1 MKLTATNCLLN
12 LIFKIQRAGQVNC
25 YKQVCVCIPVFCI
38 KSVEHLPCGDGSYII
53 ILNTKCAQEKVPQEL
68 QGLFHYINT
77 EEVDEGDWFVEMIH
91 QMVLRYQSDE
101 EVANMATLEE
111 EYLRKNTLAERK
123 GRAEGEERVNKL
135 NKLLVEA
142 GRTDD
147 LQKAIVDSEYQQA
160 LFKEFGL

>member
-1 MKLTATNCLLN
+1 
-12 LIFKIQRAGQVNC
+12 
-25 YKQVCVCIPVFCI
+25 
-38 KSVEHLPCGDGSYII
+38 LPCGDGSYII

-101 EVANMATLEE
+101 DVANMATLED

-123 GRAEGEERVNKL
+123 GRAEGRAEGLAEGQERVNKL
-135 NKLLVEA
+135 NQLLVEA
-142 GRTDD
+142 GRTDE
-147 LQKAIVDSEYQQA
+147 LQKSIVDSEYQQA
-160 LFKEFGL
+160 LFEEFGL

>member
-1 MKLTATNCLLN
+1 MYAFERIDKRL
-12 LIFKIQRAGQVNC
+12 Q
-25 YKQVCVCIPVFCI
+25 
-38 KSVEHLPCGDGSYII
+38 LPCGDGSYII

-101 EVANMATLEE
+101 DVANMATLED

-123 GRAEGEERVNKL
+123 GRAEGRAEGLAEGQERVNKL
-135 NKLLVEA
+135 NQLLVEA
-142 GRTDD
+142 GRTDE
-147 LQKAIVDSEYQQA
+147 LQKSIVDSEYQQA
-160 LFKEFGL
+160 LFEEFGL

>member
-1 MKLTATNCLLN
+1 M
-12 LIFKIQRAGQVNC
+12 
-25 YKQVCVCIPVFCI
+25 
-38 KSVEHLPCGDGSYII
+38 PCGDGSYII

-101 EVANMATLEE
+101 EVANMATLED

-123 GRAEGEERVNKL
+123 GRAEGEDRVNKL
-135 NKLLVEA
+135 NKLLVEI

-147 LQKAIVDSEYQQA
+147 LQKSIVDSEYQKT